1 MREQGFK
8 AQDKKEE
15 KRETTNRITKDGTTI
30 GKFAPL
36 DGDFEKQNFREL
48 KGKSLTKLR
57 KSTNSLNK
65 INDLVKKDKQEDF
78 VLGVDPRV
86 EDDIKKKRTEYET
99 YKIKSQ
105 T

>member
-15 KRETTNRITKDGTTI
+15 KRETTNRIAHDGKKI
-30 GKFAPL
+30 GKFAPI

-65 INDLVKKDKQEDF
+65 IHDLVKKDKEEDF
-78 VLGVDPRV
+78 VLGVDPKV
-86 EDDIKKKRTEYET
+86 ELEIKDKR
-99 YKIKSQ
+99 KQ
-105 T
+105 

>member
-15 KRETTNRITKDGTTI
+15 KRETTNRIANDGKLI
-30 GKFAPL
+30 GKFAPM
-36 DGDFEKQNFREL
+36 DGEWEKQNFKEL

-65 INDLVKKDKQEDF
+65 IYDLVKKDKEEDF
-78 VLGVDPRV
+78 VLGVDPKV
-86 EDDIKKKRTEYET
+86 ELEIKDKR
-99 YKIKSQ
+99 KQ
-105 T
+105 